1 MVSTIILIVKAK
13 LTSSPYCRAPVTN
26 PGDRRAAR
34 HQVRDRAQGGAF
46 GVGVVHRHGGGEAI
60 HHQDDND
67 DDLYHNDQGN
77 DHPGDG
83 EGDAA

>member
-1 MVSTIILIVKAK
+1 
-13 LTSSPYCRAPVTN
+13 
-26 PGDRRAAR
+26 
-34 HQVRDRAQGGAF
+34 
-46 GVGVVHRHGGGEAI
+46 VVHRHGGGEAI